1 MRIIIIQSVAFF
13 DPNGD
18 SGGGEI
24 HLHRMAMEWKKS
36 GNEIILIT
44 NKSDRGIDNYL
55 HYDQV
60 FYLPVINLGL
70 KKGSSTIKIYLQ
82 WIKQLKELKS
92 LVMNFGKKRE
102 TIIISSAP
110 TASDILIMGFLKR
123 KLDSKGIVYFH
134 LVPPSPLWHPLLRG
148 GFVNCLLRWINSQVS
163 LVFTKILAATP
174 VMDHPR
180 MLTDS
185 GWRFDYGILNDD
197 DFLVDFPSE
206 IPAEKDFNLICF
218 IARNDASKGVMDLPK
233 IMSHLNEFNPKI
245 KLIIAG
251 SSPDHS
257 IIRKMKD
264 KIDYFSLQGNVVQ
277 MGFIRKE
284 QKEELLRKS
293 SVFVFPSYE
302 DSWSLAVME
311 AAAYGCVPITYDLPA
326 YDYLG
331 QSAIKIPVGR
341 VKEMAEAIYSVLNNK
356 EKAMKISQDLRKAVS
371 KYKLEKV
378 AMYQL
383 EYFFSLLNNLS

>member
-1 MRIIIIQSVAFF
+1 MRIIMIQSVAFF
-13 DPNGD
+13 NSEGD

-24 HLHRMAMEWKKS
+24 HLHRMALEWKKS

-44 NKSDRGIDNYL
+44 NKSDKGTDNYL

-60 FYLPVINLGL
+60 LYLPAINLSF
-70 KKGSSTIKIYLQ
+70 KRGSSTIKIYLQ
-82 WIKQLKELKS
+82 WITQLKELKS
-92 LVMNFGKKRE
+92 FVMNLGTNKE

-110 TASDILIMGFLKR
+110 TVSDILILGFLQR

-134 LVPPSPLWHPLLRG
+134 LVPPFPLWHPFLRG
-148 GFVNCLLRWINSQVS
+148 GFVNCLLRWISSQIS
-163 LVFTKILAATP
+163 LVFTKILTATP
-174 VMDHPR
+174 VMDHPKT
-180 MLTDS
+180 LTDS

-197 DFLVDFPSE
+197 DFLVEFPSK
-206 IPAEKDFNLICF
+206 IPTERDFNLICF

-233 IMSHLNEFNPKI
+233 IMSILNKRNPQI

-251 SSPDHS
+251 SSPDYS
-257 IIRKMKD
+257 IIKKMKNR
-264 KIDYFSLQGNVVQ
+264 IEYFSLQDKVVL
-277 MGFIRKE
+277 MGFISKC

-293 SVFVFPSYE
+293 SAFVFPSYE

-331 QSAIKIPVGR
+331 PSAIKIPVGR
-341 VKEMAEAIYSVLNNK
+341 VNEMADAIYSVLNDK
-356 EKAMKISQDLRKAVS
+356 DKAMKISQDLRKAVS
-371 KYKLEKV
+371 EYNPEKV
-378 AMYQL
+378 AIYQL
-383 EYFFSLLNNLS
+383 EYFSRVLNKR